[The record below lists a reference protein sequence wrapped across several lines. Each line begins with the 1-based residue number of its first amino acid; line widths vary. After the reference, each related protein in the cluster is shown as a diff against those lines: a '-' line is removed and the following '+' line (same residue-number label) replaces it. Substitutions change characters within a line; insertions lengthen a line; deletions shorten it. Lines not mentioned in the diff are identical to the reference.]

1 MEDLKHRTVNVLG
14 TEYAVHIV
22 AEKFLDGIG
31 DGCTDTSTKTILIS
45 DMKDASEDPGSKT
58 DLGEY
63 RRKVLRHELVHAFLY
78 ESGLDI
84 NTNLVAEWASNEE
97 MVDWFAI
104 QGPKIFKAYSE
115 LGILD

>member
-1 MEDLKHRTVNVLG
+1 MEDSKHRVVNVLG
-14 TEYAVHIV
+14 TEYAVHV
-22 AEKFLDGIG
+22 VPEKLLDGVG
-31 DGCTDTSTKTILIS
+31 DGCTDTSIKTILVS
-45 DMKDASEDPGSKT
+45 SLKDASKDPGSKK
-58 DLGEY
+58 DLDEY

-84 NTNLVAEWASNEE
+84 NTNFVAEWASNEE

>member
-22 AEKFLDGIG
+22 NEKFMEDIG

-45 DMKDASEDPGSKT
+45 DLAKASGDAGSKK
-58 DLGEY
+58 DLDEY
-63 RRKVLRHELVHAFLY
+63 KRKVLRHELVHAFLY

-104 QGPKIFKAYSE
+104 QGPKIFKAYSK